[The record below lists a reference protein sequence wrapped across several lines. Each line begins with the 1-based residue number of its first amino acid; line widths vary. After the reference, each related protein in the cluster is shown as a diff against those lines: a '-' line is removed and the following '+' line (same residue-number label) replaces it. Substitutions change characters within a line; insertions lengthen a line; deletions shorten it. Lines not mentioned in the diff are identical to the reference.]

1 MSAFAEVVVTLPL
14 DGRFHYA
21 VPDELRGALEI
32 GHRVLVPFG
41 RRKITGFVLAL
52 SDAAPEGVTPKPI
65 LERLD
70 DDPLVSAELLE
81 LVRFASD
88 YYLASAGEIL
98 KIALPPGVT
107 AVSSARW
114 KVTAHGKRILQGAAE
129 PGADDP
135 EAMDLLTSLAGPRA
149 KKRSDVPRTVA
160 ARLEERGWI
169 ERVDAIAT
177 KTTTELVEYA
187 ERTAIPVVL
196 EALGR
201 AHQQRKVL
209 ERLADGA
216 LPVETLAQELGR
228 GSVRRTLQ
236 VLVDEGWVTLSR
248 RKKAPAAPPGA
259 PRASPFVAT
268 PAQEQALAAIESTSL
283 AGAHATYLLRGV
295 TGSGKTE
302 VYLRAI
308 EAVRSR
314 GRGAIVLV
322 PEIALTAQL
331 EQRFRARF
339 DDDVV
344 VLHSAMTDLERRR
357 GWEKLRAGEA
367 HIALGPRS
375 AVWAPVKA
383 LGIVVVDEEH
393 DPSFKQHTDVRYHGR
408 DLAIFRAHR
417 AAAVV
422 VLGSATP
429 SLETRFGVETGRISE
444 LRLPDRATG
453 RAMPSIEIVDLAKTP
468 RKGEIPLLTRTLAD
482 AIRATVER
490 KEQAI
495 VFLNRRGF
503 NTIVVCGDCQTAR
516 TCTRCA
522 VSLTHHK
529 GERVLACHYCGHR
542 EPFEARCKS
551 CGGTDMKPY
560 GAGTERV
567 AEAVREVAPDAR
579 VLRLDRDVTA
589 KVGALDET
597 LDAFREL
604 RADVL
609 VGTQMVT
616 KGHDFPRVTLVG
628 IICADTSLSFP
639 DFRAAERTFQLVT
652 QVAGRA
658 GRAELPGRVI
668 VQTFQPEHYALLS
681 ALHHDDEAFFAR
693 EIEARRSVGYPP
705 VTRLGMI
712 RVEGL
717 REDQVAEAAHEVGRW
732 ASALAEAQEAEV
744 RGPVPAPI
752 AKIKD
757 RHRWMTMVR
766 APTPSKLLAVM
777 RGVRGRLGRIP
788 RGVSVLLDVDAVD
801 ML

>member
-1 MSAFAEVVVTLPL
+1 MPAYAEVVVTLPL

-21 VPDELRGALEI
+21 IPAGMELAI

-41 RRKITGFVLAL
+41 RRQITGFVLAL
-52 SDAAPEGVTPKPI
+52 SDSAPEDVTPKPI

-70 DDPLVSAELLE
+70 EAPLVSAELLE
-81 LVRFASD
+81 LIRFASD

-98 KIALPPGVT
+98 KIALPPGIT
-107 AVSSARW
+107 AASSARW
-114 KVTAHGKRILQGAAE
+114 KLTRKGQVPPADVEVELDDELRALLATLGKSRKIG
-129 PGADDP
+129 
-135 EAMDLLTSLAGPRA
+135 
-149 KKRSDVPRTVA
+149 DVPRASA
-160 ARLEERGWI
+160 ARLVALGLI
-169 ERVDAIAT
+169 ERVDTISTRSA
-177 KTTTELVEYA
+177 VEMEEVA

-201 AHQQRKVL
+201 AHQQRAIL
-209 ERLADGA
+209 ERLADG
-216 LPVETLAQELGR
+216 PVPVDTLARELGR

-236 VLVDEGWVTLSR
+236 ILVDEGWVTLGK
-248 RKKAPAAPPGA
+248 RKKPTHASSSAV
-259 PRASPFVAT
+259 RASPFVAT
-268 PAQEQALAAIESTSL
+268 PAQEAALAAIERAAQVGHT
-283 AGAHATYLLRGV
+283 TFLLRGV

-308 EAVRSR
+308 EEVRAR
-314 GRGAIVLV
+314 GRSAIVLV

-331 EQRFRARF
+331 ESRFRARF

-357 GWEKLRAGEA
+357 GWERLRAGEA

-375 AVWAPVKA
+375 AVWAPVPA
-383 LGIVVVDEEH
+383 LGMVVVDEEH
-393 DPSFKQHTDVRYHGR
+393 DPSFKQHNDVRYHGR

-417 AAAVV
+417 AGAVAI
-422 VLGSATP
+422 LGSATP
-429 SLETRFGVETGRISE
+429 ALETRYGVETGRITE

-453 RAMPSIEIVDLAKTP
+453 RAMPSIEIVDLTKVPKT
-468 RKGEIPLLTRTLAD
+468 GELPLITRTLAD
-482 AIRATVER
+482 ALRSVVEK

-495 VFLNRRGF
+495 IFLNRRGF
-503 NTIVVCGDCQTAR
+503 NTIVVCGDCQTPR
-516 TCTRCA
+516 TCVRCS
-522 VSLTHHK
+522 VSMTHHK
-529 GERVLACHYCGHR
+529 GERTLVCHYCNHR
-542 EPFEARCKS
+542 EPFHARCKK
-551 CGGTDMKPY
+551 CGSTDMKPF

-567 AEAVREVAPDAR
+567 AELVQELVPDAR
-579 VLRLDRDVTA
+579 VLRLDRDVTS

-597 LDAFREL
+597 LEAFREL

-628 IICADTSLSFP
+628 IVCADHSLSFP

-658 GRAELPGRVI
+658 GRAELPGRVV
-668 VQTFQPEHYALLS
+668 VQTFQPDHYALLS

-693 EIEARRSVGYPP
+693 ELESRRSVGYPP
-705 VTRLGMI
+705 VSRLGMI
-712 RVEGL
+712 RIEGL
-717 REDQVAEAAHEVGRW
+717 DEQEVGAAARQASQWAEA
-732 ASALAEAQEAEV
+732 LAAQNEAEI
-744 RGPVPAPI
+744 RGPTPAPI

-766 APTPSKLLAVM
+766 APTPAKLLAVM
-777 RGVRGRLGRIP
+777 RGVRSRISHLP